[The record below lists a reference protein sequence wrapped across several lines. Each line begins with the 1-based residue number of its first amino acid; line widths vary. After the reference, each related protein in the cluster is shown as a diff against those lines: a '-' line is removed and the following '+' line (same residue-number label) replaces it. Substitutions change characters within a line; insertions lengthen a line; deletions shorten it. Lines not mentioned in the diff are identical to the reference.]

1 MPPAALRLRP
11 ANSVT
16 SFRTSSI
23 RAATA
28 MTEIL
33 PQKTKLSAKGSILAR
48 RDLACNVST
57 WDRGDTPDSF
67 GARKHFGMNGPRQS
81 IKPVEQG
88 RCRSI
93 QKLIANAVHPPA
105 CRSGSVLP
113 TTNCD
118 YLFQR
123 NAISGSTPGSHDDLG
138 IQSQNFFF

>member
-1 MPPAALRLRP
+1 MSSAALRLRS
-11 ANSVT
+11 ANSAT

-33 PQKTKLSAKGSILAR
+33 PQKTQSFAEGSILSR
-48 RDLACNVST
+48 RDVASNVST
-57 WDRGDTPDSF
+57 RERGNLPDSF
-67 GARKHFGMNGPRQS
+67 GVRKRFWMNGPRQS
-81 IKPVEQG
+81 IKPVEQA